1 MDDVTYVSK
10 PKRVEYDPGE
20 EYRLYNLF
28 QTLNTKL
35 DTYSAEIYSVAVM
48 DKLRKEDLHE
58 AWTRVSRFQS
68 DLEKILW
75 NE

>member
-1 MDDVTYVSK
+1 MEK
-10 PKRVEYDPGE
+10 
-20 EYRLYNLF
+20 LF
-28 QTLNTKL
+28 HTLNTKL

-48 DKLRKEDLHE
+48 EKLRKEDLHE
-58 AWTRVSRFQS
+58 AWTRVSRFQR

>member
-1 MDDVTYVSK
+1 MEDVTYVSK
-10 PKRVEYDPGE
+10 PKRVEYDPKE

-28 QTLNTKL
+28 QALNTKL
-35 DTYSAEIYSVAVM
+35 DTYSAEIHSVAVM